1 MTEKTTTERP
11 NVLLICTDHW
21 PASLMEAEDHPC
33 ILTPTL
39 NGLCR
44 EGTRFTNAYSE
55 CPVCVPA
62 RRGMM
67 TGLTP
72 TGHGL
77 RKNGLMEMPPVPSL
91 AQTFRNHGYQAQA
104 VGKLHVHPQRDR
116 IGFDE
121 VLVEEE
127 GRAQEGL
134 GPDDYE
140 IFLADHGHAGE
151 RFAGGMNNN
160 EYLWRPWHLDER
172 LHVTNWAATQMA
184 RTLRRRDPRR
194 PGFWYLS
201 FSHPHPPLAPLR
213 DYLEMYRDADIPDP
227 FLGDWAGKAYSEKE
241 LKRIRDIRRAFY
253 ALCTHIDHQIRVVL
267 GTLREE
273 GLIDNTIL
281 CFTSD
286 HGEMLGNHRRW
297 AKRVFYEDST
307 RVPMILWGAK
317 GDERVQRGAADERL
331 VCHADLMPT
340 LLDLAGLPVPEHV
353 EGRSMVGETRNEF
366 IFGEQGDAGDGSRMV
381 RKGAHK
387 LIYWPRQNRCQ
398 LFDLENDPR
407 EMRDLAEEADCQSLR
422 GELEA
427 ILIRELSARTPEWVE
442 DGCLKGAPEA
452 APTTYTNRGLSG
464 QRGLHWPPPPI
475 KDVSWG

>member
-1 MTEKTTTERP
+1 
-11 NVLLICTDHW
+11 
-21 PASLMEAEDHPC
+21 MEAENHPC

-44 EGTRFTNAYSE
+44 EGTRFRNAYSE

-62 RRGMM
+62 RRTLM

-77 RKNGLMEMPPVPSL
+77 RKNGQMEMPPVPSL
-91 AQTFRNHGYQAQA
+91 AQTFRDNGYQAYA

-127 GRAQEGL
+127 GRAQEGI

-140 IFLADHGHAGE
+140 IFLGDNGHPGE

-160 EYLWRPWHLDER
+160 EYLWRPWHLEER
-172 LHVTNWAATQMA
+172 LHVTNWAAREMS
-184 RTLRRRDPRR
+184 RTIRRRDPRR

-201 FSHPHPPLAPLR
+201 FSHPHPPLTPLR
-213 DYLEMYRDADIPDP
+213 DYLDIYRDADIPDP
-227 FLGDWAGKAYSEKE
+227 FVGSWAGNDYSEKE
-241 LKRIRDIRRAFY
+241 LRRIRDIRRAFY
-253 ALCTHIDHQIRVVL
+253 ALCTHIDHQIRVVI

-286 HGEMLGNHRRW
+286 HGEMLGNHRKW
-297 AKRVFYEDST
+297 AKRIFYEDST
-307 RVPMILWGAK
+307 RVPMILWGTK
-317 GDERVQRGAADERL
+317 GDKRVVRGGTDDRL

-340 LLDLAGLPVPEHV
+340 LLDLANIPVPEHV
-353 EGRSMVGETRNEF
+353 EGTSMVGETRNDYL
-366 IFGEQGDAGDGSRMV
+366 FGEQGDAGDGSRMV
-381 RKGAHK
+381 RKGDHK
-387 LIYWPRQNRCQ
+387 LIYWPRRNACE
-398 LFDLENDPR
+398 LFDLKNDPQ
-407 EMRDLAEEADCQSLR
+407 ELKDLAEDPALQSTKESLK
-422 GELEA
+422 A
-427 ILIRELSARTPEWVE
+427 ILIKELTARSPEWVE
-442 DGCLKGAPEA
+442 DGKLKGAPEA
-452 APTTYTNRGLSG
+452 PPNTYSNRGLSG
-464 QRGLHWPPPPI
+464 QRGLHWPPAPI